1 MGCVLMTTLVHD
13 ADAKLAQWG
22 YTYASFE
29 ECVAAYQRN
38 HAPHLDDL
46 CRAVHSRPLRV
57 DGDIGPATA
66 HLMNTRFCNVP
77 DVMPNATVE
86 QANWP
91 TACRNDITVSWG
103 FDQLPGLT
111 EAETDLIFERMKE
124 KFESRFEMT
133 IKLQKDDYPKTR
145 IYMAV
150 KALPGPTLAWSYL
163 ATSNCADRLKQAI
176 DNTIRWS
183 FKLADGTVPHEDG
196 HAFGMVHTPQDPK
209 SLMYPSM
216 NGQTDLNKTDIEQMI
231 RLGYKRRTSSPD
243 TGWGMW

>member
-1 MGCVLMTTLVHD
+1 MNTLVHNV
-13 ADAKLAQWG
+13 DAKLAKWG
-22 YTYASFE
+22 YYHQYQNVR
-29 ECVAAYQRN
+29 VAAYQEN
-38 HAPHLDDL
+38 HAPYLDKL
-46 CRAVHSRPLRV
+46 CHDIHGRALRV

-66 HLMNTRFCNVP
+66 HVMNTRFCDVA

-103 FDQLPGLT
+103 FDAAPGLT
-111 EAETDLIFERMKE
+111 ETETIGLWGAVKEEYERL
-124 KFESRFEMT
+124 FEMGIT
-133 IKLQKDDYPKTR
+133 LKKGDYPDTR
-145 IYMAV
+145 VYAAL

-163 ATSNCADRLKQAI
+163 ATSSCADRLQQAY

-183 FKLADGTVPHEDG
+183 VKLATGTWKHECG
-196 HAFGMVHTPQDPK
+196 HAFGMRHTPNDPK

-216 NGQTDLNKTDIEQMI
+216 NGQTGLNDTDIEQMI